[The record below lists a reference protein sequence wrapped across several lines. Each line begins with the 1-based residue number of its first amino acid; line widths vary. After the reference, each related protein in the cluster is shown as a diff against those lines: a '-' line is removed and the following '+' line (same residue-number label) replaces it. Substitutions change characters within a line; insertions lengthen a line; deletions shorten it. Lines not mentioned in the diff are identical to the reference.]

1 MSASDVMLGTL
12 GLLIVAAAPHGF
24 AAASDQGSGATRLA
38 CRMAP
43 PGARIVLAELYSSE
57 GCDSCPPAERRFG
70 AFNPGLELV
79 PVVWHVDYF
88 DSLGWVDRY
97 ALPASSQRQKA
108 LVAAGGVPA
117 VVTPQV
123 FVDGLA
129 FPAWRDER
137 ALRSR
142 LLRQAAQTPTV
153 ALVLQGLARDGD
165 HLRFELRAQAAPAA
179 PPIQLQAV
187 LLEGGLVS
195 PVSQGENRGVTLHH
209 EHVVRAVAGPVAGA
223 GPWRAQLALPKPTP
237 AELAVVVWAQDETGR
252 TLNASWAR
260 CTL

>member
-1 MSASDVMLGTL
+1 MLGAL
-12 GLLIVAAAPHGF
+12 CLLMAAAPHGF
-24 AAASDQGSGATRLA
+24 AATGSTGPAVAPLG

-43 PGARIVLAELYSSE
+43 PGAHIVLAELYSSE

-70 AFNPGLELV
+70 AFQPGPELV

-88 DSLGWVDRY
+88 DSLGWVDRF
-97 ALPASSQRQKA
+97 ALPAATQRQKG

-123 FVDGLA
+123 FVDGVA
-129 FPAWRDER
+129 FAAWPDER

-142 LLRQAAQTPTV
+142 LVRQAAQTPAV
-153 ALVLQGLARDGD
+153 ALVLQDLAREGD
-165 HLRFELRAQAAPAA
+165 HLRFELRAHAAPGA

-195 PVSQGENRGVTLHH
+195 PVSQGENRGVTLRH
-209 EHVVRAVAGPVAGA
+209 EHVVRTAAGPVAGA
-223 GPWRAQLALPKPTP
+223 GPWRAELALPRPTP
-237 AELAVVVWAQDETGR
+237 TKLELVVWAQDETGR

>member
-1 MSASDVMLGTL
+1 MLSALC
-12 GLLIVAAAPHGF
+12 LLIAAAAPHGF
-24 AAASDQGSGATRLA
+24 AATGLQGAATAPLT

-43 PGARIVLAELYSSE
+43 PGAHIVLAELYSSE

-70 AFNPGLELV
+70 AFQPGPDVV

-88 DSLGWVDRY
+88 DSLGWVDRF
-97 ALPASSQRQKA
+97 ALPASSQRQKG

-123 FVDGLA
+123 FVDGMA
-129 FPAWRDER
+129 FAAWHDER

-142 LLRQAAQTPTV
+142 LVRQAAQTPVV
-153 ALVLQGLARDGD
+153 ALVLQDLTRDGD
-165 HLRFELRAQAAPAA
+165 HLRFELRAQAAPGT

-195 PVSQGENRGVTLHH
+195 PVSQGENRGVTLRH
-209 EHVVRAVAGPVAGA
+209 EHVVRTAAGPVSGA
-223 GPWRAQLALPKPTP
+223 GPWRAELALPRPAP
-237 AELAVVVWAQDETGR
+237 AEVELVVWAQNEAGR

>member
-1 MSASDVMLGTL
+1 MLGTL
-12 GLLIVAAAPHGF
+12 CLLIAAATPHGLAVAGAQDLGP
-24 AAASDQGSGATRLA
+24 AALA

-43 PGARIVLAELYSSE
+43 PGAHIVLAELYSSE

-70 AFNPGLELV
+70 AFQPGPELV

-88 DSLGWVDRY
+88 DSLGWVDRF
-97 ALPASSQRQKA
+97 ALPASAQRQKG

-123 FVDGLA
+123 FVDGVA
-129 FPAWRDER
+129 FAAWRDER

-142 LLRQAAQTPTV
+142 LVRQAAQTPAV
-153 ALVLQGLARDGD
+153 ALVLQDLAREGG
-165 HLRFELRAQAAPAA
+165 HLRFELRAQTAPGT

-195 PVSQGENRGVTLHH
+195 PVSQGENRGVTLRH
-209 EHVVRAVAGPVAGA
+209 EHVVRTAAGPVAGT
-223 GPWRAQLALPKPTP
+223 GPWRAQLALPQPTP
-237 AELAVVVWAQDETGR
+237 AELELVVWAQDETGR

>member
-1 MSASDVMLGTL
+1 MLGAL
-12 GLLIVAAAPHGF
+12 CVLIAAAAPHGF
-24 AAASDQGSGATRLA
+24 AATSPQSPSATPLA

-43 PGARIVLAELYSSE
+43 PGAHIVLAELYSSE

-70 AFNPGLELV
+70 AFEPGPNLV

-88 DSLGWVDRY
+88 DSLGWVDRF
-97 ALPASSQRQKA
+97 ALPASTQRQKA
-108 LVAAGGVPA
+108 LVTAGGVPA

-123 FVDGLA
+123 FVDGLSFA
-129 FPAWRDER
+129 NWRDER

-142 LLRQAAQTPTV
+142 LVRQAAQTPAV
-153 ALVLQGLARDGD
+153 ALVLQDLARDGD
-165 HLRFELRAQAAPAA
+165 RLRFELRAHAAPAT
-179 PPIQLQAV
+179 PPILLQAV

-195 PVSQGENRGVTLHH
+195 AVSQGENRGVTLHH
-209 EHVVRAVAGPVAGA
+209 EHVVRAAAGPVAGA
-223 GPWRAQLALPKPTP
+223 GPWRAELALPQPTP
-237 AELAVVVWAQDETGR
+237 AELALVVWAQDETGR